1 MYNQEVKFNYNFK
14 KFIDCDYPDTST
26 CVKHQVHELED
37 IHNEF
42 GGFPKTYVFENT
54 IIQQR
59 WWQKDEINF
68 DEIGHALGM
77 QAVTISTIK
86 QPPGQ
91 VVPWHRDTFFLLK
104 KEFPDKSQPVRA
116 LIMLEDWKIGHFV
129 QHSDNVFT
137 HWRAGDGYIWD
148 EDILHLGA
156 NAGMQDKY
164 TMQVSGFLND

>member
-1 MYNQEVKFNYNFK
+1 MYNKKIKFDHNLQN
-14 KFIDCDYPDTST
+14 FIDCEYPDPSS

-37 IHNEF
+37 IHDQY

-59 WWQKDEINF
+59 WWKEDQKDFEFIGNF
-68 DEIGHALGM
+68 IGM
-77 QAVTISTIK
+77 EAVTISTIK

-104 KEFPDKSQPVRA
+104 KKFPDRPQPVRA
-116 LIMLEDWKIGHFV
+116 LIMLEDWKVGHFL
-129 QHSDNVFT
+129 QHDNAVFT
-137 HWRAGDGYIWD
+137 HWQAGDGYIWD

-156 NAGMQDKY
+156 NAGMQDKF
-164 TMQVSGFLND
+164 TMQVSGFLK